1 MTQGNKEKEIEKLRL
16 GFLGYLYAF
25 AHFKPACADVPPE
38 TLTQKLRNKA
48 EMKTK
53 ETNNLTCF

>member
-1 MTQGNKEKEIEKLRL
+1 MTQGNKEREIEKPRL

-38 TLTQKLRNKA
+38 TLTQKLRNT
-48 EMKTK
+48 ETK
-53 ETNNLTCF
+53 QK